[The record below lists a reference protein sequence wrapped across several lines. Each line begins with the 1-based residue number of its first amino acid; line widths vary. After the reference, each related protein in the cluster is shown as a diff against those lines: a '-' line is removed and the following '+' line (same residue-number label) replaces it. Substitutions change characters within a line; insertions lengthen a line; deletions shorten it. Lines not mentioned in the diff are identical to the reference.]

1 MMQKGFDS
9 EVFDSQAVFRNLLLA
24 MANPGTIAATD
35 INISCPERLQPG
47 AGALLLTLLDFETVL
62 WADLDPETPEMQ
74 WVHFYTGTRL
84 THAKNRAGFA
94 LLTDGE
100 KLMDPGQFDPGTAA
114 SPDRSTT
121 LVIQTR
127 GMDQGPQLRLTGPGI
142 EKETFIHLAGIT
154 TAFWDN
160 RAMVNQ
166 AYPAGIDMVFVHAGR
181 FAALPRTTKVTV
193 C

>member
-24 MANPGTIAATD
+24 MANPGTIAAAG
-35 INISCPERLQPG
+35 INNSCPGRITPG

-62 WADLDPETPEMQ
+62 WADLDTDTPEIQ
-74 WVHFYTGTRL
+74 WLHFHTGTRL
-84 THAKNRAGFA
+84 AHATDRAGFA
-94 LLTDGE
+94 LFTDGE
-100 KLMDPGQFDPGTAA
+100 KLMDPGRFNPGTAA

-121 LVIQTR
+121 LVVQVR
-127 GMDQGPQLRLTGPGI
+127 GMGQGPQLRLTGPGI
-142 EKETFIHLAGIT
+142 EKETFIRLAGIT
-154 TAFWDN
+154 TAFWEN

-166 AYPAGIDMVFVHAGR
+166 AYPAGIDMVFVHARR
-181 FAALPRTTKVTV
+181 FIALPRTTKVTV